1 MLRISRLTDYATVI
15 LASLA
20 GGSLASAAD
29 IADRTHIGLPTVS
42 KLLKQ
47 LQHAG
52 LVRSVRGARGG
63 YQLARSTAEINAADI
78 IDAVEG
84 PVALTECA
92 SGAGQCGIEA
102 TCQVGHGWQRI
113 SGAILRALTDVKL
126 DELLRHDAAFSPP
139 DLHRPPA
146 ARWRPLVRGG
156 KPGPA

>member
-20 GGSLASAAD
+20 GGGLASAAD
-29 IADRTHIGLPTVS
+29 IAERTHIGLPTVS
-42 KLLKQ
+42 KLLKE

-63 YQLARSTAEINAADI
+63 YQLARPPGAISAAEI

-92 SGAGQCGIEA
+92 GGAGNCGIET
-102 TCQVGHGWQRI
+102 TCLVGHGWQRI
-113 SGAILRALTDVKL
+113 SRAIRRALADVSL
-126 DELLRHDAAFSPP
+126 DA
-139 DLHRPPA
+139 
-146 ARWRPLVRGG
+146 LVRRDATFAT
-156 KPGPA
+156 PDFSRPQPPVRTPARG

>member
-20 GGSLASAAD
+20 GGRLESAAD
-29 IADRTHIGLPTVS
+29 IAERTRIGLPTVS
-42 KLLKQ
+42 KLLKE

-63 YQLARSTAEINAADI
+63 YQLARPAATINAAEI

-92 SGAGQCGIEA
+92 SAASHCGIES
-102 TCQVGHGWQRI
+102 TCLVGHGWQRI
-113 SGAILRALTDVKL
+113 SRAIRRALVEVSL
-126 DELLRHDAAFSPP
+126 EELVRRDAAFAVP
-139 DLHRPPA
+139 DLLRTAPPLRTP
-146 ARWRPLVRGG
+146 ARG
-156 KPGPA
+156 

>member
-29 IADRTHIGLPTVS
+29 IAERTRIGLPTVS
-42 KLLKQ
+42 KLLKE

-52 LVRSVRGARGG
+52 LVLSVRGARGG
-63 YQLARSTAEINAADI
+63 YQLARPAGSINAAEI

-92 SGAGQCGIEA
+92 GGAGHCGIES
-102 TCQVGHGWQRI
+102 TCLVGHGWQRI
-113 SGAILRALTDVKL
+113 SHAIRRSLVDVSL
-126 DELLRHDAAFSPP
+126 DELVRRDGAFVAP
-139 DLHRPPA
+139 DFTRSMPA
-146 ARWRPLVRGG
+146 PRAPARG
-156 KPGPA
+156 

>member
-20 GGSLASAAD
+20 GGTLASAAD
-29 IADRTHIGLPTVS
+29 IAERTRIGLPTVS
-42 KLLKQ
+42 KLLKE

-63 YQLARSTAEINAADI
+63 YQLARPASDINAAEI

-92 SGAGQCGIEA
+92 GGAGNCGIEA
-102 TCQVGHGWQRI
+102 TCLVGHGWQRI
-113 SGAILRALTDVKL
+113 SRAIRRALVDVSL
-126 DELLRHDAAFSPP
+126 DELVRRDAAFGVP
-139 DLHRPPA
+139 DLLRAGLPA
-146 ARWRPLVRGG
+146 RAPVRG
-156 KPGPA
+156 